1 LLLSSQAGARH
12 CGEGKMGEYAP
23 SAANRPLLGSL
34 LDDFGNATLI
44 PQSFHHQ
51 PRFLG
56 TLPRSDGAALLAF
69 DSALELD
76 TDGFPGGV
84 GDPDQQAETSLR
96 YANRASLDANRV
108 PFFVLPLPS
117 NWPTKFGIA
126 LGDYAAVLFRGK
138 LAFAVFGDQ
147 GPSNKLGEGSLQ
159 LLRELGEERLKPNG
173 HIINAGTEPG
183 VLTIVFPGS
192 GAVQDRHDETTLLH
206 AIHSKGRSLFQSA
219 GGQLPA

>member
-1 LLLSSQAGARH
+1 
-12 CGEGKMGEYAP
+12 MGEYVP

-34 LDDFGNATLI
+34 LDDFANATLI
-44 PQSFHHQ
+44 SQSFVHQ

-56 TLPRSDGAALLAF
+56 TLPRTQGAALLAF

-76 TDGFPGGV
+76 TDGFSGSE
-84 GDPDQQAETSLR
+84 GDPTHQSQTSLR
-96 YANRASLDANRV
+96 YADHHSLDANRV
-108 PFFVLPLPS
+108 PFLVLPLPAS
-117 NWPTKFGIA
+117 WPARFGIA

-147 GPSNKLGEGSLQ
+147 GPTNKLGEGSLQ

-173 HIINAGTEPG
+173 HIIDAGTNPG

-192 GAVQDRHDETTLLH
+192 GAAQDRQDEATLLQ
-206 AIHSKGRSLFQSA
+206 AIHSKGRSLFQTA
-219 GGQLPA
+219 GGQLPS